1 MFKRSQVVCAIAGA
15 ALPLACVQAQAQ
27 SAPVNRQLA
36 PVTVTATSKE
46 QPIIDVQASV
56 EVITVKDLKAFAGT
70 SVTEALKLATGVDAR
85 PNGTSAFVAIRG
97 FISNAGSPVLILVD
111 GLRRTGKYG
120 ALGLNLMGL
129 ESVER
134 IEVVRGPMSAL
145 YGADATG
152 GVINIITKVPTLGAP
167 LGGSVYATAG
177 RTTDGQRNTSILGA
191 NLNLGTET
199 TGNRLTLEQRNKGL
213 FRYNKSTPT
222 ADLSELDESYLNYD
236 GVAVLAPGQRL
247 RWVVEYVDQDDTS
260 PGLTSAKAAF
270 TGYEREKRS
279 NLSLQYAGDVGPGL
293 LNVDLARGNAKASTT
308 RSFPTIETTD
318 YTQTQ
323 LNARYTQELDGHTV
337 VAGVGTTQDEL
348 NVSIVPA
355 VAKTTNRHV
364 MVQDEWRITKEWK
377 LLAGLRHDDFS
388 TFGSATT
395 PRISLGFKPV
405 GLWSFRVGYGEAF
418 RAPAALE
425 QYSRFVRGRFLILG
439 NADIQPETNK
449 SWELSSAYRTDA
461 MTAEWTLFSSKVTN
475 LIQSVQR
482 PSVAGDP
489 AGVTTRSVYSNV
501 GRANLKGSEL
511 NMGFRVA
518 KSWDLLAGWDYL
530 DATDAATGARLT
542 QRARHTVRFGGR
554 FEQGP
559 WRFDAKARYL
569 KGYYASNAVTPPT
582 PTPAPIDTNF
592 GTADIKLD
600 YAYSKA
606 LSLSAGVDNL
616 LNRRQP
622 SNYSATGSVQDPPS
636 RFIYV
641 GARYRF

>member
-1 MFKRSQVVCAIAGA
+1 
-15 ALPLACVQAQAQ
+15 
-27 SAPVNRQLA
+27 
-36 PVTVTATSKE
+36 
-46 QPIIDVQASV
+46 
-56 EVITVKDLKAFAGT
+56 
-70 SVTEALKLATGVDAR
+70 
-85 PNGTSAFVAIRG
+85 
-97 FISNAGSPVLILVD
+97 
-111 GLRRTGKYG
+111 
-120 ALGLNLMGL
+120 
-129 ESVER
+129 
-134 IEVVRGPMSAL
+134 
-145 YGADATG
+145 
-152 GVINIITKVPTLGAP
+152 
-167 LGGSVYATAG
+167 
-177 RTTDGQRNTSILGA
+177 
-191 NLNLGTET
+191 
-199 TGNRLTLEQRNKGL
+199 
-213 FRYNKSTPT
+213 
-222 ADLSELDESYLNYD
+222 
-236 GVAVLAPGQRL
+236 
-247 RWVVEYVDQDDTS
+247 
-260 PGLTSAKAAF
+260 
-270 TGYEREKRS
+270 
-279 NLSLQYAGDVGPGL
+279 
-293 LNVDLARGNAKASTT
+293 
-308 RSFPTIETTD
+308 
-318 YTQTQ
+318 
-323 LNARYTQELDGHTV
+323 
-337 VAGVGTTQDEL
+337 
-348 NVSIVPA
+348 
-355 VAKTTNRHV
+355 
-364 MVQDEWRITKEWK
+364 
-377 LLAGLRHDDFS
+377 
-388 TFGSATT
+388 
-395 PRISLGFKPV
+395 
-405 GLWSFRVGYGEAF
+405 
-418 RAPAALE
+418 
-425 QYSRFVRGRFLILG
+425 
-439 NADIQPETNK
+439 
-449 SWELSSAYRTDA
+449 

-622 SNYSATGSVQDPPS
+622 SNYSATGSVQDPPA